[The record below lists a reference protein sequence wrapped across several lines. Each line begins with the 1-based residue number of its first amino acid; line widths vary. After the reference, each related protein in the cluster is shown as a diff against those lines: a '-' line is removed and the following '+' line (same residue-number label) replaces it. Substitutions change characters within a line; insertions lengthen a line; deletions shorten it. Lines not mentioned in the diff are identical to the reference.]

1 MLTAAE
7 ILRLVANADFRPFT
21 ERDFM
26 CFGGVET
33 ANPLISEIE
42 EFIVI
47 LDGDT
52 VCVLN
57 EDGEEKGFRLKIS
70 D

>member
-1 MLTAAE
+1 MLSAAE

-21 ERDFM
+21 QSDFRS
-26 CFGGVET
+26 FAGVET

-57 EDGEEKGFRLKIS
+57 EDGDERGFRLKIS